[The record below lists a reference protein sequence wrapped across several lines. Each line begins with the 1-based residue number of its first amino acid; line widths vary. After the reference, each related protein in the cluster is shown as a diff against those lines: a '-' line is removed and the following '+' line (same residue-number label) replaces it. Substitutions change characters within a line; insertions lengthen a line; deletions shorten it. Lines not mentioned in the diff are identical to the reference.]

1 MNIDPST
8 SFYLNLGNDRPNI
21 TWEVRY
27 MKAGRPELDELEFLL
42 PTLPNSSRLTK
53 TMVFFDDITA
63 SMKAR
68 RWFQKRLPAALYPR
82 VRCYNARRGE
92 LSKGLVMSQFLKG
105 DIDILLATEAAG
117 MGCDIPDVAKVV
129 QFKAP
134 NSLSTWLQRAGRAGR
149 SASIQARAVLL
160 IQ

>member
-1 MNIDPST
+1 
-8 SFYLNLGNDRPNI
+8 
-21 TWEVRY
+21 
-27 MKAGRPELDELEFLL
+27 
-42 PTLPNSSRLTK
+42 
-53 TMVFFDDITA
+53 
-63 SMKAR
+63 
-68 RWFQKRLPAALYPR
+68 
-82 VRCYNARRGE
+82 
-92 LSKGLVMSQFLKG
+92 MSQFLKG

-160 IQ
+160 IQPSVFQEVGRSARKDGEAIVYKKTIEPGLRTWVEVPIEDCRRDVADEYFDNPPARKRMCCIVL